1 MLAIWCKVLLKE
13 ERGFL
18 CLEQESHMIKVRLQ
32 NAHSDVTENDEP
44 VRGAVCAGRRSQMGV
59 VVKMIRADE
68 GRSKKEGPPSSLHPS
83 ISPPLRG
90 LSCEMGRV
98 KPRRT
103 NSLLVPLPLLRKG
116 VVSKASRRSRLIQR
130 PFSGLRKTRHQYLE
144 R

>member
-1 MLAIWCKVLLKE
+1 MLLKE

-18 CLEQESHMIKVRLQ
+18 CLEQESHMTKVGLQ
-32 NAHSDVTENDEP
+32 DVGP
-44 VRGAVCAGRRSQMGV
+44 VRGAVCAGSWSQMGV
-59 VVKMIRADE
+59 VVKTIRADE